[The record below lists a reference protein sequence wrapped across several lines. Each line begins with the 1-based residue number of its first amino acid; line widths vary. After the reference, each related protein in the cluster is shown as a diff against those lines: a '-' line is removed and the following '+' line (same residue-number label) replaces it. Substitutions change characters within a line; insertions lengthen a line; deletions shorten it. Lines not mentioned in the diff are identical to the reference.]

1 MIERHDRLPSTQD
14 RLHQLAA
21 AGAPAGAAVVA
32 REQSAGRGSRGR
44 AWHSPPGGL
53 WVSVLCRPR
62 DEAAVWVLSL
72 RAGLAVARVLDGVLA
87 ERPGLKWP
95 NDLMLRDRKLGGV
108 LCEARWQGSGPG
120 WVAVGIGLNVA
131 NPIPGPLAA
140 TAIALGEIRPGIG
153 PDELV
158 EPVVAAVAALSE
170 AAGPLAPAE
179 LAAYAERDW
188 LRGRRVLAPAP
199 GIAEGITA
207 AGALVVRQASGTTTL
222 CSSGS
227 VMLDGP

>member
-1 MIERHDRLPSTQD
+1 MIERHGRLPSTQD

-21 AGAPAGAAVVA
+21 AGALAGTAVVA

-44 AWHSPPGGL
+44 VWHSPPGGL

-62 DEAAVWVLSL
+62 DEAAASVLSL
-72 RAGLAVARVLDGVLA
+72 RAGLAVAEVLEGILG
-87 ERPGLKWP
+87 ERTRLKWP
-95 NDLMLRDRKLGGV
+95 NDLILRDRKLGGV

-131 NPIPGPLAA
+131 NPIPSPLAA
-140 TAIALGEIRPGIG
+140 TAVALGEIRPGIG

-170 AAGPLAPAE
+170 AAGALAPAE

-199 GIAEGITA
+199 GIAAGITA
-207 AGALVVRQASGTTTL
+207 AGALVVRQEDGTTTV
-222 CSSGS
+222 CSSGG
-227 VMLDGP
+227 VVLDGP